1 MANPVSGAAQTA
13 MDKLS
18 KKMGVTGALLGYIF
32 FISTAPEL
40 LRIKLSVILVLLY
53 IFAQKIDDCIA
64 IWRNPKSISAR
75 SFMGRMSKTLTVTT
89 GFLGGLFA
97 ANFSPDLKLWAGF
110 AVVCAFLVM
119 QAIYDGILAYHGIE
133 NKHVIEIPAAQ

>member
-1 MANPVSGAAQTA
+1 MSNPVSGAAQTA

-32 FISTAPEL
+32 YVSTAPEL

-64 IWRNPKSISAR
+64 IWKNPKRIALKTL
-75 SFMGRMSKTLTVTT
+75 MGRMSKTLTVTT
-89 GFLGGLFA
+89 GFLAGLFA
-97 ANFSPDLKLWAGF
+97 SSFSPDLKLWAGF
-110 AVVCAFLVM
+110 SVVCAFLVM
-119 QAIYDGILAYHGIE
+119 QGIYDSILAYNGIG
-133 NKHVIEIPAAQ
+133 NKNIVEVPLS

>member
-1 MANPVSGAAQTA
+1 MSNGVAAKAQTA

-32 FISTAPEL
+32 YISTAPEL
-40 LRIKLSVILVLLY
+40 LRIKLSVIIVLLY

-64 IWRNPKSISAR
+64 IWRNPKRISAR
-75 SFMGRMSKTLTVTT
+75 SFMGRMSKTLTVTS
-89 GFLGGLFA
+89 GFLAGLFVS
-97 ANFSPDLKLWAGF
+97 NFSPDLKLWAGF

-119 QAIYDGILAYHGIE
+119 QAIYDGILAYYGMV
-133 NKHVIEIPAAQ
+133 NKHVLQIPPTQ